1 VSLPVTFYGYL
12 AGSSLLDRVLVEVL
26 GFNRASGDAF
36 GPFVTLLGLIYSI
49 LLGQIYGY
57 YFDRQGAIQDAL
69 YDELSALSSLKD
81 TTLFLSDK
89 YPAIPRGRLMG
100 ILHDQAV
107 FLLTYGLRSEVRL
120 QSRSTR
126 ELLVIIDQL
135 EAGGASGDIL
145 RIAGRAGGCDSDP
158 SRHSHIRILAHCRL
172 LLLLMLQAVPTRPL
186 LPPSFPLCAPSLPL
200 SLGAR
205 ARSLSLSLSLFSLSP
220 SLPLSLSPSVFPV
233 SRCQAVSTVTGAR
246 SRRISAIAAELPLI
260 QTVAQRIITA
270 VVASFSFCPRT
281 RATSLHIFCTSP
293 PLPAKIP
300 ARLSPGAG
308 RL

>member
-1 VSLPVTFYGYL
+1 MSLPVTFYGYL

-172 LLLLMLQAVPTRPL
+172 LLLLMRQAVPTRPL
-186 LPPSFPLCAPSLPL
+186 FPPSFPLVLPPSLFPL
-200 SLGAR
+200 VRAR
-205 ARSLSLSLSLFSLSP
+205 ALSPSLSLPPSLSLSP
-220 SLPLSLSPSVFPV
+220 SLSPSFP
-233 SRCQAVSTVTGAR
+233 SLAAKQCQQLQAR
-246 SRRISAIAAELPLI
+246 VRAGFLP
-260 QTVAQRIITA
+260 
-270 VVASFSFCPRT
+270 
-281 RATSLHIFCTSP
+281 
-293 PLPAKIP
+293 
-300 ARLSPGAG
+300 
-308 RL
+308 